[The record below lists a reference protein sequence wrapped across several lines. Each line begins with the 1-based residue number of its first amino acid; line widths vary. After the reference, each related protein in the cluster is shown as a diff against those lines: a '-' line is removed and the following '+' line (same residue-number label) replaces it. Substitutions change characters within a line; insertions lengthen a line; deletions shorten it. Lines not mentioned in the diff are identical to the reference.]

1 MMIMTTVII
10 IYLRL
15 ILMAK
20 ILIEHIVI
28 AYNFDALLRIGDDPV
43 SLASECRFARST
55 AIYFYRSMIVR
66 MAFSKNIKSS
76 DPGLMPKKPADVSH
90 PTGARIVG
98 RKSNTE
104 GERIDL
110 VVFVS
115 FLVGGATVR
124 LANKRQGSKERKN
137 ERNEDPAI
145 SIWVSIDDKS
155 RLRRV
160 RVERYRSLEVFEQ
173 YGITHSE
180 ILKTQRLAGGSG
192 LGGPLRYP
200 NSIILWLRC
209 DKVEKQVGAA
219 YARSYCC
226 YFMENIK
233 GDRDAGLLYFS
244 GGCERGWQGR
254 LRSTTTTY
262 FRFRKVLRSG
272 LVVSIGWPC

>member
-1 MMIMTTVII
+1 
-10 IYLRL
+10 
-15 ILMAK
+15 MALK
-20 ILIEHIVI
+20 EDQTAISRFVSLASKHIVV
-28 AYNFDALLRIGDDPV
+28 AYNVDTLLRIGDDPV

-124 LANKRQGSKERKN
+124 LANKRQGS
-137 ERNEDPAI
+137 
-145 SIWVSIDDKS
+145 
-155 RLRRV
+155 
-160 RVERYRSLEVFEQ
+160 LEVFEQ
-173 YGITHSE
+173 YGLTHSE

-244 GGCERGWQGR
+244 RGCERGWQGR

-262 FRFRKVLRSG
+262 FRFRKVLAVRLGGIDWLAMLRYLCRYPVDFNSSMELG
-272 LVVSIGWPC
+272 